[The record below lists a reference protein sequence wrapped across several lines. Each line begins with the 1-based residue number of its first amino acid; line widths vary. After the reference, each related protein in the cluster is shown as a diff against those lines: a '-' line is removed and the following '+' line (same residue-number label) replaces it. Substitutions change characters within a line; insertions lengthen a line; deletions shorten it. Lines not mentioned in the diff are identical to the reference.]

1 MTPVAEALTPF
12 VLAVLKYAF
21 LALLY
26 FFVFR
31 AIRAVALDVSGRRRQ
46 GGSPAVAGQPARSAK
61 PAKGGKAGKP
71 PTQLLVRA
79 ENGKKTASFN
89 LREPLQIGRAEAC
102 HVRLDDR
109 YSSQFHAR
117 LYPKDG
123 GWFLEDLGLIGRL
136 SEHGVK
142 TDLLEA
148 LVGQAVDDPCHKTNA
163 VPVSR
168 EDFRALYLEV
178 L

>member
-1 MTPVAEALTPF
+1 MTRTLIAETVTPF

-31 AIRAVALDVSGRRRQ
+31 AIRSVALDVSGRRKSATTQVATEPR
-46 GGSPAVAGQPARSAK
+46 GSKTAK
-61 PAKGGKAGKP
+61 PAKGGKPGKP
-71 PTQLLVRA
+71 PTQLLVRG
-79 ENGKKTASFN
+79 EDGKKLGSYN
-89 LREPLQIGRAEAC
+89 LKEPLQIGRAEAC

-123 GWFLEDLGLIGRL
+123 TWFLEDLGSTNGTYLNRQRVQGTHELHAGDQIRIGR
-136 SEHGVK
+136 
-142 TDLLEA
+142 TTLE
-148 LVGQAVDDPCHKTNA
+148 L
-163 VPVSR
+163 R
-168 EDFRALYLEV
+168 R
-178 L
+178 

>member
-1 MTPVAEALTPF
+1 MQPLVAEALTPF

-31 AIRAVALDVSGRRRQ
+31 AIRSVALDVSARRKGAATQ
-46 GGSPAVAGQPARSAK
+46 VVAEPRGAK
-61 PAKGGKAGKP
+61 PAKGGKPGKP
-71 PTQLLVRA
+71 PTQLVLRA
-79 ENGKKTASFN
+79 ENGKKLGSFN
-89 LREPLQIGRAEAC
+89 LKEPLQIGRAEAC

-123 GWFLEDLGLIGRL
+123 TWFLEDLGSTNGTYLNRQRVQGTHQVHAGDQIRIGR
-136 SEHGVK
+136 
-142 TDLLEA
+142 TTLE
-148 LVGQAVDDPCHKTNA
+148 L
-163 VPVSR
+163 R
-168 EDFRALYLEV
+168 R
-178 L
+178 

>member
-1 MTPVAEALTPF
+1 VPPATIAEALTPF

-31 AIRAVALDVSGRRRQ
+31 AIRSVALDVSGRRRAATTQ
-46 GGSPAVAGQPARSAK
+46 VAAQPAAKQPK
-61 PAKGGKAGKP
+61 PAKGGKPGKP
-71 PTQLLVRA
+71 PTQLILRT
-79 ENGKKTASFN
+79 ENGKKTGTFS

-123 GWFLEDLGLIGRL
+123 GWFLEDLGSTNGTYLNRQRVQGTHEIHAGDQIRIGR
-136 SEHGVK
+136 
-142 TDLLEA
+142 TTLE
-148 LVGQAVDDPCHKTNA
+148 LK
-163 VPVSR
+163 R
-168 EDFRALYLEV
+168 
-178 L
+178 

>member
-1 MTPVAEALTPF
+1 MQPLVAEALTPF

-31 AIRAVALDVSGRRRQ
+31 AIRSVALDVSGRRRSATTQ
-46 GGSPAVAGQPARSAK
+46 VVAGQAAAK
-61 PAKGGKAGKP
+61 SSKQAKGGKPGKP
-71 PTQLLVRA
+71 PTQLVLRA
-79 ENGKKTASFN
+79 ENGKKLGSFN
-89 LREPLQIGRAEAC
+89 LKEPLQIGRAEAC

-123 GWFLEDLGLIGRL
+123 TWFLEDLGSTNGTYLNRQRVQGTHEVHAGDQIRIGR
-136 SEHGVK
+136 
-142 TDLLEA
+142 TTLE
-148 LVGQAVDDPCHKTNA
+148 L
-163 VPVSR
+163 R
-168 EDFRALYLEV
+168 R
-178 L
+178 